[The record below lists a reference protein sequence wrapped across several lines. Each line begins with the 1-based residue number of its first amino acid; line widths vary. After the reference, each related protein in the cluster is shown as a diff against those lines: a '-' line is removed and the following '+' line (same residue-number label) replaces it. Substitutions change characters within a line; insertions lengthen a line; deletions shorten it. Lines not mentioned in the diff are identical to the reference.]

1 MWGIRQS
8 VYFAGH
14 GKKYIP
20 VERLNIRSFALGPPA
35 FYIGNM
41 TQPPALFDPYLHHAN
56 RLSEDALFL
65 HKHAAEELYDRL
77 KMVNKTFTKVAI
89 VTGHG
94 VVFDNFQLT
103 ADIIAPQDTL
113 DLGAGEYDLIL
124 HFMALHRQ
132 NDPVGQLIQI
142 NRALRPDGLFLGA
155 CFGGKSLE
163 ELRAALLQADSRIN
177 NGAAPRVA
185 PMMDIRDAGALMQ
198 RAGFAMP
205 VVDSEETNITYPDLK
220 KALYD
225 LRHMGESNPLA
236 ARSRHFTKRAIF
248 GEAQS
253 ILRPSDHARL
263 GITAE
268 VLFFSGWAPSP
279 DQPKPLKPGSAAIRL
294 EEALRHAKDAME

>member
-1 MWGIRQS
+1 M
-8 VYFAGH
+8 YFAGH

-205 VVDSEETNITYPDLK
+205 VVDSEETNITYADLKRRSMISATWAKEIPLRRVPVISPNGPSLTKRSPSCYPRTKPVLGSPPRCFSLAAGHHHRISANPSNPDLRQY
-220 KALYD
+220 A
-225 LRHMGESNPLA
+225 S
-236 ARSRHFTKRAIF
+236 KR
-248 GEAQS
+248 
-253 ILRPSDHARL
+253 P
-263 GITAE
+263 
-268 VLFFSGWAPSP
+268 
-279 DQPKPLKPGSAAIRL
+279 
-294 EEALRHAKDAME
+294 